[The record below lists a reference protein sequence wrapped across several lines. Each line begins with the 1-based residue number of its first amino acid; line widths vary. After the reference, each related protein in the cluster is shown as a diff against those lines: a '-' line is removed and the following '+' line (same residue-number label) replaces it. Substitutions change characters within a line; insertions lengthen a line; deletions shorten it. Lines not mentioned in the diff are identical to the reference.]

1 MSLSLFEI
9 IGPVMV
15 GPSSSHTAGMA
26 RIGIM
31 VRNIAGSEPKEI
43 RILFSP
49 RMKTTY
55 QGHQSHAALVGG
67 LLGLSEDSLELRNSL
82 SLAQQRQIPV
92 AVDFL
97 PEGCYP
103 QNTAKVCLK
112 LQNSSTITV
121 TGTSTGGGKIR
132 NLANDDITMTMKQ
145 DEWIVLIKSNHPLTI
160 HTDESVQSGVC
171 HDGKYLSAF
180 CFSEKPDITQV
191 QKTHTQSEITD
202 LQLLSPLVSFGASK
216 PGFPGITSC
225 EEACRKAAEDGISL
239 SELAIRYETARS
251 GRRREEIIHQM
262 QQNLEKMKQS
272 AEHGLTENRL
282 LIGLASGHDGKLLQ
296 ESCRSNKTVSGGL
309 IPKASAIALGI
320 LEHNGS
326 MGCVVAAPTAGSAGI
341 LPGCILS
348 IQEERKISDETL
360 LHALFTAAL
369 FGVIMDAKG
378 VSFSG
383 SIGGC
388 QGEVGV
394 SSALSAAA
402 IASIVSNEP
411 QTVSHAMAL
420 ALKNLLGLV
429 CDPVG
434 GSIEVPCIKRN
445 AVGVSK
451 AFIAADMALAGIQ
464 SVIPPDEV
472 IDALIDV
479 QKRMPSALKCASVG
493 GLAGTETAKTFLAG
507 R

>member
-1 MSLSLFEI
+1 
-9 IGPVMV
+9 MV

-31 VRNIAGSEPKEI
+31 ARNIAGSEPEEI

-82 SLAQQRQIPV
+82 LLAQQRRISV
-92 AVDFL
+92 EVDFL
-97 PEGCYP
+97 PDGCYP

-112 LQNSSTITV
+112 LRDGSTISV
-121 TGTSTGGGKIR
+121 TGTSTGGGSIR
-132 NLANDDITMTMKQ
+132 ILAVDDIPMTMKP
-145 DEWIVLIKSNHPLTI
+145 DEWILLIKSSQPLTLQV
-160 HTDESVQSGVC
+160 DASVQSGIC
-171 HDGKYLSAF
+171 HDGNCLSAIR
-180 CFSEKPDITQV
+180 FSEKPD
-191 QKTHTQSEITD
+191 SD
-202 LQLLSPLVSFGASK
+202 LMQNIIAQPGIVDFRLLSPLVSFGATK
-216 PGFPGITSC
+216 PDFSGISSC
-225 EEACRKAAEDGISL
+225 EEACWKAAEEGIPL
-239 SELAIRYETARS
+239 SELAICYETERS
-251 GRRREEIIHQM
+251 GRQREEIIQQM
-262 QQNLEKMKQS
+262 QLNLQKIKQS
-272 AEHGLTENRL
+272 AEHGLEQNKL
-282 LIGLASGHDGKLLQ
+282 LIGFASGHDGKLLQ
-296 ESCRSNKTVSGGL
+296 EACLNNQTVSGGL
-309 IPKASAIALGI
+309 IPKACAIALGI

-348 IQEERKISDETL
+348 IQKDRALSDEML
-360 LHALFTAAL
+360 INALFTAAL

-402 IASIVSNEP
+402 IASIVTNDP
-411 QTVSHAMAL
+411 KTVSHAMAL

-445 AVGVSK
+445 AVGVSN

-479 QKRMPSALKCASVG
+479 QKRMPPELKCASVG
-493 GLAGTETAKTFLAG
+493 GLAGTKTAKAYLSSH
-507 R
+507 